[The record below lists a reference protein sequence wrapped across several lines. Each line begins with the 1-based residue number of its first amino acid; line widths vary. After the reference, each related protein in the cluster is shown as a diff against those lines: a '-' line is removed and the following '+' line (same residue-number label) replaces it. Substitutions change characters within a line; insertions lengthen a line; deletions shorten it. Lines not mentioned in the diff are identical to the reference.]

1 MSPRPAEQPVPSS
14 TKPRYGLRSFV
25 VGLLGAG
32 LVVACLPWP
41 VSSPR
46 IVAMVADE
54 LAKSYGIALTVE
66 GATEIALLPFPRI
79 RFAQARLASGA
90 PDGPVL
96 AEGGALSLHL
106 DLLALI
112 TGRVGLDAL
121 SLDGAAV
128 TLPMTATDR
137 RWASPAQSLSKR
149 VGSDRQ
155 GQFPRLS
162 LTRAT
167 VTGWNPRVGAVQTLQ
182 DVDLS
187 LSAPLLGTSA
197 EIVAR
202 GTWRQQEASLRV
214 TGLDLAA
221 LVGDAASSFAAT
233 LAWPAGS
240 LSLKGSG
247 RLGEIHDVS
256 GRARLATRS
265 LPETLRWLDGDVALS
280 PLMQDVAVEGDF
292 RVQGKDLLL
301 PQMRITVGSNRLEGA
316 GSVSFADGR
325 PAIQAT
331 LAAES
336 LNIAP
341 LVGEL
346 IGALGLDPDASQAPV
361 WKKQTLALGPFTGGD
376 LDLRISAASAR
387 IGPVLVED
395 IASSLIVRH
404 GSIEASLGR
413 ASLQGGTVKGRVI
426 FGELPHRG
434 GTEVRAQGAFDGLDL
449 GALLIDVGEYRWLV
463 GAVNGTFA
471 MESRAST
478 MGELVGRIGGRAAVA
493 VERGTITGLD
503 LADVMQR
510 DGAVAPPVQ
519 RMGRTDFAKAGFVLR
534 FKDGLG
540 TITEGTLAAPALT
553 ASLIGLVSLAER
565 RFDARA
571 ELTPSGSG
579 RPARLFEI
587 VGPWNAI
594 AVRALADRATE
605 SDPSGLAIMRP
616 DMRRAPANVGVPAAA
631 RAYVP

>member
-1 MSPRPAEQPVPSS
+1 MSSRPAEQPVPSS
-14 TKPRYGLRSFV
+14 TKPRYGLRSLV
-25 VGLLGAG
+25 VGFLGVG

-41 VSSPR
+41 VSSSR

-54 LAKSYGIALTVE
+54 LAKSYGIALTVD
-66 GATEIALLPFPRI
+66 GPTEVALLPFPRI

-96 AEGGALSLHL
+96 AEGGGLSIHL

-137 RWASPAQSLSKR
+137 RWDFAAQSLSTR
-149 VGSDRQ
+149 VGSDRR
-155 GQFPRLS
+155 GELPRLS

-167 VTGWNPRVGAVQTLQ
+167 VTGWNPQVGAVQTLH

-202 GTWRQQEASLRV
+202 GTWKQQEASLRV

-233 LAWPAGS
+233 LVWPAGS
-240 LSLKGSG
+240 LSLKGSA
-247 RLGEIHDVS
+247 RLGETHDVS

-265 LPETLRWLDGDVALS
+265 LPETLEWLDGGVALS

-292 RVQGKDLLL
+292 RVQGKELLL
-301 PQMRITVGSNRLEGA
+301 PQMRITLGSNRLDGA

-346 IGALGLDPDASQAPV
+346 IGAVGLDPDASQEAA
-361 WKKQTLALGPFTGGD
+361 WKQRILALAPFTGGD
-376 LDLRISAASAR
+376 LDLRLSAASAR

-395 IASSLIVRH
+395 IASSLIVRD

-413 ASLQGGTVKGRVI
+413 ASLQGGTVKGRI
-426 FGELPHRG
+426 TLGALPDRA
-434 GTEVRAQGAFDGLDL
+434 GTEVKAQGACDGLDL

-471 MESRAST
+471 MESRAAT
-478 MGELVGRIGGRAAVA
+478 MGELVGRIVGRAAVS

-519 RMGRTDFAKAGFVLR
+519 RMGRTDFAKAGFALR

-540 TITEGTLAAPALT
+540 TISEGTLASPALT
-553 ASLIGLVSLAER
+553 ASLAGMVSLSER

-571 ELTPSGSG
+571 ELTPSGGG

-594 AVRALADRATE
+594 AVRALADRAVE
-605 SDPSGLAIMRP
+605 SDSSGLAIMRP
-616 DMRRAPANVGVPAAA
+616 DMRRAPTNVGVPAAA
-631 RAYVP
+631 RAYAP